1 MTPGG
6 RLPAVLAV
14 LGLLGLAALVAPGR
28 AEAHA
33 ALLHTSPSASGTVN
47 HPPASVQLTY
57 SESVEPRFAIV
68 SVTDAG
74 GHQVTSGPP
83 RRSATNPHQL
93 VTPLHRTSEGWYL
106 VFWRVISADGHPV
119 RGVFT
124 FAVGP
129 NPGPAP
135 QFVLPS
141 LSETAATPSL
151 IATRWGSYLAV
162 MAAIGLLVFRLLIAR
177 PFAVGRPGGLGA
189 ITVAFGV
196 AVVAGLVLVPVYLI
210 LATAQFALRP
220 TTDLGGI
227 LPLVSASSFGRSL
240 LDFEL
245 VLGLFAL
252 AGAAAIWLDRPGQA
266 VRSLAALLA
275 LAGALGTAAAVLVV
289 PGLAGHAAQTSPAG
303 LALSLDWLH
312 LAAGSVWLGG
322 LVGVLVLWWTVGA
335 GLRLEALGR
344 VVPRFSKVAL
354 GSVLL
359 LVASG
364 TWATILHLPTL
375 QSLWQTSYGQALLVK
390 IGLLTLTLLIAGVN
404 LTMTTPRLR
413 GAYAHGDT
421 GPGSQATGLLRRTVL
436 GEAGLVAAILVAAA
450 VLTSLPP
457 PSSALAKASNAAA
470 HVGPGPVSRT
480 VERNGYTLHV
490 RVDPNRAALP
500 NTFALDL
507 SRHGRP
513 VSHAQVLARFD
524 MLDMQMTEVAYT
536 LKEQA
541 PGHYA
546 RNAPALVMVGH
557 WAVTFEITPPGK
569 TPFSVIVV
577 DTAGG

>member
-1 MTPGG
+1 MSRRG
-6 RLPAVLAV
+6 RLSPLLVA
-14 LGLLGLAALVAPGR
+14 LGLLAVGFAAPGK

-33 ALLHTSPSASGTVN
+33 ALLHTFPSASVTVN
-47 HPPASVQLTY
+47 RPPASVQLTY

-68 SVTDAG
+68 SVTDAAG
-74 GHQVTSGPP
+74 RQVTSGPP

-93 VTPLHRTSEGWYL
+93 VTPLHRTTEGWYL

-162 MAAIGLLVFRLLIAR
+162 MAAIGLLVLRLLIAR
-177 PFAVGRPGGLGA
+177 PFAVSRPGGLRG

-196 AVVAGLVLVPVYLI
+196 AAAAALVLIPIYLV

-220 TTDLGGI
+220 ALDLGAI
-227 LPLVSASSFGRSL
+227 LPLVRASSFGRSL
-240 LDFEL
+240 LDLEL
-245 VLGLFAL
+245 VFGLFA
-252 AGAAAIWLDRPGQA
+252 AAAAAAIWLDRPGQA
-266 VRSLAALLA
+266 VRSVAAILA
-275 LAGALGTAAAVLVV
+275 LAGALAAAAAALVV

-322 LVGVLVLWWTVGA
+322 LIGLLVLWWTA
-335 GLRLEALGR
+335 GTGRRMEALGR
-344 VVPRFSKVAL
+344 VVPRFSRVAFC
-354 GSVLL
+354 SVLL

-364 TWATILHLPTL
+364 TWAAILHLPTL
-375 QSLWQTSYGQALLVK
+375 QSLWQTSYGQALCVK
-390 IGLLTLTLLIAGVN
+390 IGLLTLTLLIAAIN
-404 LTMTTPRLR
+404 LTMTAPRL
-413 GAYAHGDT
+413 GAAYASHDASLGARA
-421 GPGSQATGLLRRTVL
+421 ATLLRRTVL
-436 GEAGLVAAILVAAA
+436 GETGLVAAIVVAAA

-457 PSSALAKASNAAA
+457 PSNALAKASNAAA

-480 VERNGYTLHV
+480 VKRNGYTLHV

-500 NTFALDL
+500 NTFAVDL
-507 SRHGRP
+507 ARNGQP

-524 MLDMQMTEVAYT
+524 MLDMQMSEIAYT
-536 LKEQA
+536 LKETA
-541 PGHYA
+541 PGHYT

-557 WAVTFEITPPGK
+557 WAVTFEVTPPGK
-569 TPFSVIVV
+569 TSFSVVVV

>member
-1 MTPGG
+1 VTPRG
-6 RLPAVLAV
+6 RLPLVLAA
-14 LGLLGLAALVAPGR
+14 LGLLGAALVAPAR

-47 HPPASVQLTY
+47 QPPASVRLTY

-74 GHQVTSGPP
+74 GHQVTSAPP
-83 RRSATNPHQL
+83 GRSATNPHEL

-177 PFAVGRPGGLGA
+177 PFAVSRPGGLGG

-196 AVVAGLVLVPVYLI
+196 AAAAGLVLIPAYVI
-210 LATAQFALRP
+210 TATAQFALRP
-220 TTDLGGI
+220 ALDLGAV
-227 LPLVSASSFGRSL
+227 LPLISASSFGRAL
-240 LDFEL
+240 LDLEL
-245 VLGLFAL
+245 VFGLFVV
-252 AGAAAIWLDRPGQA
+252 AGAAAVWLDRPGRA
-266 VRSLAALLA
+266 VRSVAALLA
-275 LAGALGTAAAVLVV
+275 LVGALGTAAATLVV

-303 LALSLDWLH
+303 LALSLDWVH
-312 LAAGSVWLGG
+312 LVAGSVWLGG
-322 LVGVLVLWWTVGA
+322 LIGLLVLWWTAGA
-335 GLRLEALGR
+335 GRRMEALGR
-344 VVPRFSKVAL
+344 VVPRFSKVAVC
-354 GSVLL
+354 SVLL

-364 TWATILHLPTL
+364 TWAAILHLPTL
-375 QSLWQTSYGQALLVK
+375 QSLWQTSYGQALCVK
-390 IGLLTLTLLIAGVN
+390 IGLLTLALLIAATN

-413 GAYAHGDT
+413 TAYTAHDQSLGSRAARVLRGA
-421 GPGSQATGLLRRTVL
+421 VL

-480 VERNGYTLHV
+480 VQRNGYTLRV

-500 NTFALDL
+500 NTFAVDL
-507 SRHGRP
+507 SRDGRP
-513 VSHAQVLARFD
+513 VSHALVLARFD
-524 MLDMQMTEVAYT
+524 MLDMQMTEIAYT
-536 LKEQA
+536 LKEIA
-541 PGHYA
+541 PGHYV
-546 RNAPALVMVGH
+546 RNAPALVMAGH
-557 WAVTFEITPPGK
+557 WAVTFEVTPPGK